1 MKRLLIVAA
10 LGLLAMNA
18 QDYINPP
25 EKVEVAVVVEPG
37 DTLWNLVG
45 DAMKKTGDDRYFLE
59 VLTETKKRN
68 GFTGDEAGNLQI
80 GEKIIIPCEVRR

>member
-25 EKVEVAVVVEPG
+25 EKVEVAVVVESG
-37 DTLWNLVG
+37 DTLWGVVK
-45 DAMKKTGDDRYFLE
+45 DAMKKTGDDRYILE
-59 VLTETKKRN
+59 VLEETRKRN
-68 GFTGDEAGNLQI
+68 GIALNKTGSLQI
-80 GEKIIIPCEVRR
+80 GQEIIIPCEVRR